1 MLKVEYLNKPMITQ
15 IGAKQH
21 LHDIRYRRQNQLA
34 ILTNECHQLCIL
46 HRRCFDNQLNSSS
59 SSIEKP
65 FISKPLKNESIFI
78 CISQTESDYE
88 LLILKS
94 ESSYIFIENQLPN
107 VSSIDKRTNKIY
119 EKLPDYTQISPII
132 EYSIEKFPLISTLNR
147 SINQNKLQSK
157 LSSIIYPSS
166 DYFSTQT
173 LPLI

>member
-1 MLKVEYLNKPMITQ
+1 MLKVEYLNKLMITQ
-15 IGAKQH
+15 TDAKQH
-21 LHDIRYRRQNQLA
+21 LHNIRYRRQNQLA
-34 ILTNECHQLCIL
+34 ILTNECHQPCIL
-46 HRRCFDNQLNSSS
+46 HRRSFDNQLNSSS

-107 VSSIDKRTNKIY
+107 
-119 EKLPDYTQISPII
+119 PII

-157 LSSIIYPSS
+157 LPSIIYPSS
-166 DYFSTQT
+166 DYFSTRT